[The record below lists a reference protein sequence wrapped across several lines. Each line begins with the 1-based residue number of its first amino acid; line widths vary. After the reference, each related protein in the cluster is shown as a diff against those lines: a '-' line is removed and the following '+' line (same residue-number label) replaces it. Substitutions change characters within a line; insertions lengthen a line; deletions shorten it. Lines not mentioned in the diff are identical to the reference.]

1 MKVKQWLA
9 GAAAVC
15 IAGIC
20 TSCGGGAG
28 TGETTAVTGDAA
40 PLFYYSQGG
49 LYMVRGD
56 EKPRLL
62 TDDVEEPP
70 YVDRNRNFP
79 GVQGF
84 YLLRSDGREL
94 VFCPRYT
101 SLEDKTALYSINT
114 AGGKV
119 KTVCDDLAV
128 FLEGWNNFDLTR
140 YGEDGSLYYIR
151 QNREAVRT
159 DLYAYKNGKSRLV
172 RENVVSFTLGGDQKT
187 ILYYSG
193 NEGTGNGFATDS
205 SDRFLDQWYA
215 KYSFSYLS
223 LNRLNTETGECETFS
238 NRANLND
245 FTIYDPESFSSFTF
259 AEMDEEQH
267 LVRREI
273 GDIPDTA
280 SGASS
285 CEVARTISP
294 TVRVVKDTSR
304 NAWVLEVDGHEPYIL
319 EMLLL
324 PNMGPELTY
333 ESQLRFSQAD
343 GALYYFNDSIRD
355 EDVSN
360 FYRLTIEDGK
370 GIEKKNLYMHADS
383 IMEGYKNGVFFSK
396 AVFDR
401 NWISVLSYTDG
412 TNTVT
417 LDDVQ
422 GKDLRIWAFE
432 DNAYLSVMQEKSPF
446 RRYIYTFD
454 GAQTALW
461 AENVYGIKAANNRL
475 YYTKEDAAPFSMYQ
489 GETLI
494 TDQVDGIVSLH
505 EEIF

>member
-1 MKVKQWLA
+1 MKWKRWLA
-9 GAAAVC
+9 GMVAMC

-20 TSCGGGAG
+20 TSCGGGTG

-70 YVDRNRNFP
+70 YADVNRSFP

-84 YLLRSDGREL
+84 YLLRADGREL

-101 SLEDKTALYSINT
+101 SLEDKTALYAINT

-119 KTVCDDLAV
+119 KTVCDDIAV
-128 FLEGWNNFDLTR
+128 FLDDRNFIDLIC
-140 YGEDGSLYYIR
+140 YGEDGALYYIR

-159 DLYAYKNGKSRLV
+159 DLYAYQNGKSRLV
-172 RENVVSFTLGGDQKT
+172 RENVVSFVLGGDQKT

-193 NEGTGNGFATDS
+193 NEGSGEYTGSGDTFIE
-205 SDRFLDQWYA
+205 QWQT
-215 KYSFSYLS
+215 KYSINHLS

-238 NRANLND
+238 NRASLND

-259 AEMDEEQH
+259 AETDEEQH
-267 LVRREI
+267 LVRQEI

-280 SGASS
+280 SCASS
-285 CEVARTISP
+285 CEGARTISP
-294 TVRVVKDTSR
+294 GVRIVKDTSR
-304 NAWVLEVDGHEPYIL
+304 NVWILEVDGQEPYIL
-319 EMLLL
+319 EMLLR

-370 GIEKKNLYMHADS
+370 GIQKKNLYMHADS

-489 GETLI
+489 GDTLI

-505 EEIF
+505 EEMV